1 MSCAN
6 QTRFALLRDERFAL
20 RNAENSENAARLT
33 EVEAEMAAIVRDEI
47 ELAKALR
54 CAATADACV
63 GFESTN
69 QYWFVPNDL
78 VEKII
83 SCR

>member
-1 MSCAN
+1 
-6 QTRFALLRDERFAL
+6 
-20 RNAENSENAARLT
+20 
-33 EVEAEMAAIVRDEI
+33 MAAIVRDEI

-54 CAATADACV
+54 RAAAADSCV

-83 SCR
+83 SCRQILDELEQSE